1 MKEENMRF
9 GGYIKSKRLK
19 DERELTLK
27 DMAQVLGLS
36 LSMLSDIEQG
46 RRKPFDS
53 EKIEKFCEYLNLS
66 DKDKALMYDLAAKE
80 TGDIPSDIDD
90 IMMHSEVGN
99 MARLALRMTNAGVAN
114 EEDWKTFIREIEK
127 KRGTEFD

>member
-1 MKEENMRF
+1 MKDENMRF
-9 GGYIKSKRLK
+9 GAYIKSKRLK

-27 DMAQVLGLS
+27 DMSQVLGLS

-53 EKIEKFCEYLNLS
+53 EKIEKFCDYLQLS
-66 DKDKALMYDLAAKE
+66 EQEKALMYDLAAKE
-80 TGDIPSDIDD
+80 TGDIPSDLDD

-99 MARLALRMTNAGVAN
+99 MARMALRMTNAGVVD
-114 EEDWKTFIREIEK
+114 EDDWKKFIREIEK
-127 KRGTEFD
+127 KRGTKFD